1 MYCVYLTVYR
11 GNLMPKYYIGHST
24 VLRVINSGYR
34 GSVLSKAY
42 RETWKKELRDNPQLF
57 KTRIL
62 SIWDTREN
70 AVKEEVRIQKKYSV
84 HNNPRFINRHINAE
98 SFFSGGI
105 PVSQETK
112 DKISKTKAS
121 HPYKHP
127 PDVIERIRQ
136 ARLGKKHSESTKDKM
151 REAAADSDVKA
162 KVKKGAANSVARR
175 LLRKPEVTAFNSDLR
190 RL

>member
-11 GNLMPKYYIGHST
+11 GNLMPRCYIGHST
-24 VLRVINSGYR
+24 VVRVNSGYR

-42 RETWKKELRDNPQLF
+42 REIWKRELKDNPQLF
-57 KTRIL
+57 KTRML
-62 SIWDTREN
+62 SIWGTRED
-70 AVKEEVRIQKKYSV
+70 ASKEEVRIQKKYSV

-98 SFFSGGI
+98 SFFSGGT

-127 PDVIERIRQ
+127 PEVIERIRQ
-136 ARLGKKHSESTKDKM
+136 ARLGKKHSETTRYKM
-151 REAAADSDVKA
+151 KAAAANSIVKA
-162 KVKKGAANSVARR
+162 KVKKGAANSVAKR
-175 LLRKPEVTAFNSDLR
+175 LRKA
-190 RL
+190 